1 MGKLIWRGWRTSIKD
16 APQPVGI
23 VFGRN
28 LKKPDKEKPE
38 SKARSDSSIKQGEV
52 PRKEVIPDDNQ

>member
-28 LKKPDKEKPE
+28 LKKSDNEK
-38 SKARSDSSIKQGEV
+38 SQNKARSDSSIKQGEV
-52 PRKEVIPDDNQ
+52 PRKGVIPDNHQ

>member
-1 MGKLIWRGWRTSIKD
+1 MGKLIWRGWRTSIND

-38 SKARSDSSIKQGEV
+38 NKARSDSSIKQGEV
-52 PRKEVIPDDNQ
+52 PRKEVIPDDIQ

>member
-1 MGKLIWRGWRTSIKD
+1 MGKLIWRGWRTSIED

-38 SKARSDSSIKQGEV
+38 SKARSGSSNAQEKV
-52 PRKEVIPDDNQ
+52 PRKGVIPGDVQ

>member
-1 MGKLIWRGWRTSIKD
+1 MGKLIWRGWQTSIKD

-38 SKARSDSSIKQGEV
+38 SKARSDSPNAQGEV
-52 PRKEVIPDDNQ
+52 LRKEVIPDDIQ

>member
-1 MGKLIWRGWRTSIKD
+1 MGKLIWRGWRTSIED

-23 VFGRN
+23 VYGRN

-38 SKARSDSSIKQGEV
+38 NNARSDSPNAQGVV
-52 PRKEVIPDDNQ
+52 PRKEVLPDDNQ